1 MQFIGST
8 REARAVVH
16 TTRPEAIRFQPIL
29 RNDQRIGW
37 TYCTAP
43 GHYSWILTT
52 GRISQVEATSRETA
66 AHNAR
71 ATHRP

>member
-1 MQFIGST
+1 MPTIGST
-8 REARAVVH
+8 RDAQAAVH
-16 TTRPEAIRFQPIL
+16 EQYPEAINFAPIL
-29 RNDQRIGW
+29 RDDQRIGW

-43 GHYSWILTT
+43 GHYGWILTT

-66 AHNAR
+66 ARNAS